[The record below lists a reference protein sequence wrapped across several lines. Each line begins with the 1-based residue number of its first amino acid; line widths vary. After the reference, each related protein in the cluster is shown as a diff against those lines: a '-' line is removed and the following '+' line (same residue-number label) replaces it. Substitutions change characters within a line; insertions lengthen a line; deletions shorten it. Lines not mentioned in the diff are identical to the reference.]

1 MKHLTAEWIEKAEE
15 DFLSASHLAAAEKLT
30 PHNVTCFLCQQAG
43 EKWLKARLCED
54 DLPFQKMHDLRQL
67 LVLLK
72 DAYPE
77 WIALMD
83 QARRLSFYSVS
94 TRYPGTVQVARIWS
108 RRWWT
113 WGLSATSFAPRL
125 ACSSQ
130 NER

>member
-15 DFLSASHLAAAEKLT
+15 DFLSASHLAAAERLT

-54 DLPFQKMHDLRQL
+54 DLPFPKTHDLRQL

-77 WIALMD
+77 LISLMD

-94 TRYPGTVQVARIWS
+94 TRYPGDSAS
-108 RRWWT
+108 REDMEQALVDMGAVLDLVRASF
-113 WGLSATSFAPRL
+113 GL
-125 ACSSQ
+125 Q
-130 NER
+130 